1 MKLIPFVILYGVF
14 TITNALVGSCEE
26 LKASNFAVDKK
37 GGGRVPCY
45 ICLRGPAAKPTDTWL
60 VPDKTEHPSG
70 LFAVSTCPDIS
81 KLPAGKELEDLRILD
96 KYVWITNPGY
106 GEGNKPH
113 PQVFVNTAKK
123 LFSETAEV
131 LSVTPVWVE
140 QWERTGISTGLPK
153 NPCSIQIVMGKT
165 RESTRP
171 FALCFYE
178 FDQIATKRNGVRG
191 APPKSRGRREKPG
204 APVRSATSAMEIEEE
219 RPGEAHSKDRG
230 PREIPRPPV
239 KRATSAMEIEEERP
253 GEAHSKDRG
262 PREIPGPPGKSK
274 RLDKA
279 HSGYYNEMNG
289 LLNVF
294 DDSFPYQHDHSV
306 HSLSFDHRNNDV
318 SGSGS
323 PLLIGGVI
331 GASSVIII
339 MLIFCL
345 GLAFGLAIYWGY
357 SQKRA
362 LQRKRT
368 KEEIRWIE
376 DENRNEV

>member
-230 PREIPRPPV
+230 PREIP
-239 KRATSAMEIEEERP
+239 
-253 GEAHSKDRG
+253 
-262 PREIPGPPGKSK
+262 GPPGK